1 MAIMGTLFS
10 LMFFSKQF
18 PDVQLFGIFLVV
30 TSDYTQKKYKKTE
43 ATAWCR
49 RTQTWEE
56 DNMPVESSISHFM

>member
-1 MAIMGTLFS
+1 MGTLFL

-30 TSDYTQKKYKKTE
+30 TIHQKKYSKKQKQLHGAE
-43 ATAWCR
+43 EP
-49 RTQTWEE
+49 QTLEE